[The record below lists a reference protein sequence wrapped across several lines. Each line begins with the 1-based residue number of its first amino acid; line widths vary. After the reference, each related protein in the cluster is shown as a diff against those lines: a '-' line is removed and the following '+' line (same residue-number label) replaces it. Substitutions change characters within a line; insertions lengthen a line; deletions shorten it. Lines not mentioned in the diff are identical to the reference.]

1 MPHFI
6 DARRLLAAFDAS
18 HDEHVPSLVFALL
31 GFYLESGPFKFDAG
45 ALSRRLAG
53 SKLVGHAAP
62 ETLIRL
68 QPELERFFVDT
79 DAGWTPRPGVLA
91 VE

>member
-1 MPHFI
+1 MT
-6 DARRLLAAFDAS
+6 S
-18 HDEHVPSLVFALL
+18 TVPSLVFALL